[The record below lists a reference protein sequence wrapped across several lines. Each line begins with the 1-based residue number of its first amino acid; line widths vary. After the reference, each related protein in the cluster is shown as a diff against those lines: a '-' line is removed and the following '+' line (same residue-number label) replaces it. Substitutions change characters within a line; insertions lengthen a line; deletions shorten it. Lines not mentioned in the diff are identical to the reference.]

1 MKKVIVLLLSL
12 AMTTT
17 LFTACGEKETPAA
30 EPSKAV
36 EETTEKEVAEE
47 AATET
52 EAVPSEPTELVI
64 STWGYNEDLLRKNV
78 FEPFEAANNVTIIL
92 ETGNNSDRLN
102 KIRTIEN
109 SEIDLIFL
117 AEAFAIQGIEEGLFA
132 ELNKDNI
139 PNIANIYDMAKSPN
153 GEAYGPAYT
162 LNRTG
167 IIYDTESVD
176 MEVTSWNDLWNSV
189 FENNSAIP
197 EITTTAGPAMV
208 QIAADAAGV
217 DAFSDTEAAFSKLT
231 EIKPN
236 LVKTYG
242 RSSELVNM
250 FAQGEIV
257 IGVAQDFAYGR
268 IKEAVP
274 SAEWVNP
281 SEGAFANLNTINVIK
296 GSDNQEMAEKFIDW
310 MLSEEVQKANALDKI
325 DSPINVNVMLTEE
338 EAAGLTYGTELIES
352 LKVLNLAEV
361 NASMDTWIDKWNRE
375 ISN

>member
-1 MKKVIVLLLSL
+1 MKKFIVLLLAL
-12 AMTTT
+12 TMTTA
-17 LFTACGEKETPAA
+17 LFTACGQKETPAT
-30 EPSKAV
+30 
-36 EETTEKEVAEE
+36 ETTNNETEAVTEAEVTE
-47 AATET
+47 APAET

-109 SEIDLIFL
+109 SSIDLIFL
-117 AEAFAIQGIEEGLFA
+117 AESFAIQGIEEGLFA
-132 ELNKDNI
+132 ELNKDNM
-139 PNIANIYDMAKSPN
+139 PNLANIYDMAKSPN

-167 IIYDTESVD
+167 IIYDPAAVD
-176 MEVTSWNDLWNSV
+176 LEVTSWADLWNSA

-208 QIAADAAGV
+208 AAAANAAGV
-217 DAFSDTEAAFSKLT
+217 DAFADTDAAFAKLA

-257 IGVAQDFAYGR
+257 IGVAQDFAYGS

-274 SAEWVNP
+274 TAEWVNP
-281 SEGAFANLNTINVIK
+281 SEGAFVNLNTINVIK
-296 GSDNQEMAEKFIDW
+296 GSKNQAMAEKFIDW

-338 EAAGLTYGTELIES
+338 EATGLTYGTELIES
-352 LKVLNLAEV
+352 LVVLDLSKVNSA
-361 NASMDTWIDKWNRE
+361 MDTWIDKWNRE